1 LETIIE
7 AIQAIQA
14 ILAPAV
20 MITGVALLLLTFNA
34 RHSSLVNRIR
44 LLDDEE
50 RKLLR
55 RRPKLDKIETLRLK
69 SIKTQLDLLLSR
81 LLYVRNGMICL
92 LLAATFFVLTSFSIG
107 LAYFSASTGLT
118 QTMINFTFIPGMLLV
133 LIGVLFLAIEVYIS
147 YRVIEI
153 EVMKTNSVASIEASE
168 TSDWECCRLPLGL
181 WDAGIA
187 GLARFSGKRVRVSRR
202 R

>member
-1 LETIIE
+1 METIIE

-50 RKLLR
+50 RELLR
-55 RRPKLDKIETLRLK
+55 RRPKLDKMETLRLK
-69 SIKTQLDLLLSR
+69 SIKNQLDLLLSR
-81 LLYVRNGMICL
+81 LLYVRNGMLCL
-92 LLAATFFVLTSFSIG
+92 LFAATFFVLTSFSIG
-107 LAYFSASTGLT
+107 LAYFSASIGLT
-118 QTMINFTFIPGMLLV
+118 QTMINFTFVPGMLLV
-133 LIGVLFLAIEVYIS
+133 LIGVLFLAIEVHIS

-153 EVMKTNSVASIEASE
+153 EVMENKQG
-168 TSDWECCRLPLGL
+168 D
-181 WDAGIA
+181 
-187 GLARFSGKRVRVSRR
+187 
-202 R
+202 

>member
-1 LETIIE
+1 METIIE

-50 RKLLR
+50 RELLR

-69 SIKTQLDLLLSR
+69 SIKNQLDLLLSR
-81 LLYVRNGMICL
+81 LLYVRNGMLCL

-107 LAYFSASTGLT
+107 LAYFSASIGLT

-153 EVMKTNSVASIEASE
+153 EVMENKQR
-168 TSDWECCRLPLGL
+168 D
-181 WDAGIA
+181 
-187 GLARFSGKRVRVSRR
+187 
-202 R
+202 

>member
-50 RKLLR
+50 RELLR
-55 RRPKLDKIETLRLK
+55 RRSKLDKIETLRLK
-69 SIKTQLDLLLSR
+69 SIKNQLDLLLSR
-81 LLYVRNGMICL
+81 LLYVRNGMLCL
-92 LLAATFFVLTSFSIG
+92 LFAATFFVLTSFSIG
-107 LAYFSASTGLT
+107 LAYFSASIGLT
-118 QTMINFTFIPGMLLV
+118 QTMINFTFVPGMLLV
-133 LIGVLFLAIEVYIS
+133 LIGVLFLAIEVHIS

-153 EVMKTNSVASIEASE
+153 EVMENKQR
-168 TSDWECCRLPLGL
+168 D
-181 WDAGIA
+181 
-187 GLARFSGKRVRVSRR
+187 
-202 R
+202 

>member
-1 LETIIE
+1 METIIE

-50 RKLLR
+50 RELLR

-69 SIKTQLDLLLSR
+69 SIKNQLDLLLSR
-81 LLYVRNGMICL
+81 LLYVRNGMLCL
-92 LLAATFFVLTSFSIG
+92 LFAATFFVLTSFSIG
-107 LAYFSASTGLT
+107 LAYFSASIGLT

-133 LIGVLFLAIEVYIS
+133 LIGVLFLAIEVHIS

-153 EVMKTNSVASIEASE
+153 EVMENKQG
-168 TSDWECCRLPLGL
+168 D
-181 WDAGIA
+181 
-187 GLARFSGKRVRVSRR
+187 
-202 R
+202 

>member
-81 LLYVRNGMICL
+81 LLYVRNGMLCL

-147 YRVIEI
+147 SRVIEI
-153 EVMKTNSVASIEASE
+153 EVMENKQR
-168 TSDWECCRLPLGL
+168 D
-181 WDAGIA
+181 
-187 GLARFSGKRVRVSRR
+187 
-202 R
+202 

>member
-1 LETIIE
+1 METIIE

-50 RKLLR
+50 RELLR
-55 RRPKLDKIETLRLK
+55 RRSKLDKIETLRLK
-69 SIKTQLDLLLSR
+69 SIKNQLDLLLSR
-81 LLYVRNGMICL
+81 LLYVRNGMLCL
-92 LLAATFFVLTSFSIG
+92 LFAATFFVLTSFSIG
-107 LAYFSASTGLT
+107 LAYFSASIGLT
-118 QTMINFTFIPGMLLV
+118 QTMINFTFVPGMLLV
-133 LIGVLFLAIEVYIS
+133 LIGVLFLAIEVHIS

-153 EVMKTNSVASIEASE
+153 EVMENKQR
-168 TSDWECCRLPLGL
+168 D
-181 WDAGIA
+181 
-187 GLARFSGKRVRVSRR
+187 
-202 R
+202 

>member
-1 LETIIE
+1 METIIE

-50 RKLLR
+50 RELLR
-55 RRPKLDKIETLRLK
+55 RRPKLDKMETLRLK
-69 SIKTQLDLLLSR
+69 SIKNQLDLLLSR
-81 LLYVRNGMICL
+81 LLYVRNGMLCL
-92 LLAATFFVLTSFSIG
+92 LFAATFFVLTSFSIG
-107 LAYFSASTGLT
+107 LAYFSASIGLT

-133 LIGVLFLAIEVYIS
+133 LIGVLFLAIEVHIS

-153 EVMKTNSVASIEASE
+153 EVMENKQR
-168 TSDWECCRLPLGL
+168 D
-181 WDAGIA
+181 
-187 GLARFSGKRVRVSRR
+187 
-202 R
+202 

>member
-1 LETIIE
+1 METIIE

-50 RKLLR
+50 RELLR
-55 RRPKLDKIETLRLK
+55 RRPKLDKMETLRLK
-69 SIKTQLDLLLSR
+69 SIKNQLDLLLSR
-81 LLYVRNGMICL
+81 LLYVRNGMLCL
-92 LLAATFFVLTSFSIG
+92 LFAATFFVLTSFSIG
-107 LAYFSASTGLT
+107 LAYFSASIGLT

-133 LIGVLFLAIEVYIS
+133 LIGVLFLAIEVHIS

-153 EVMKTNSVASIEASE
+153 EVMENKQG
-168 TSDWECCRLPLGL
+168 D
-181 WDAGIA
+181 
-187 GLARFSGKRVRVSRR
+187 
-202 R
+202 